1 MFWPLI
7 LTFIPNFAL
16 STPQNLEKKLLI
28 LINRNIKD
36 QRTFSLAYEFTFNP
50 NSALSTPQSLE
61 KKSLVF
67 NNRNNTDQRKISV
80 ANEFTFS

>member
-7 LTFIPNFAL
+7 LTFIQNFAV

-50 NSALSTPQSLE
+50 NSALSTPQSL
-61 KKSLVF
+61 VF

>member
-7 LTFIPNFAL
+7 LNFIPNFAL

-61 KKSLVF
+61 KKVWCSTTEIIQINGKFL
-67 NNRNNTDQRKISV
+67 
-80 ANEFTFS
+80 